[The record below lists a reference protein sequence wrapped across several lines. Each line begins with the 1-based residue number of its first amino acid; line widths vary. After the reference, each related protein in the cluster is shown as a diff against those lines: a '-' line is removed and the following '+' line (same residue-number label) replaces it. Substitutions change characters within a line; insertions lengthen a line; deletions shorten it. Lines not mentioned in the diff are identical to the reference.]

1 MGGEWEMKFHEPGG
15 AWLPLAGLMEWMRGG
30 DCLAPRG
37 GMRRQLARRMRLMRA
52 VTSVTFTTPSP
63 LRSHS
68 ASS

>member
-15 AWLPLAGLMEWMRGG
+15 AWLPLAGLMEWMGKN
-30 DCLAPRG
+30 CLAPRG
-37 GMRRQLARRMRLMRA
+37 GMGRQLASRMRLMRA